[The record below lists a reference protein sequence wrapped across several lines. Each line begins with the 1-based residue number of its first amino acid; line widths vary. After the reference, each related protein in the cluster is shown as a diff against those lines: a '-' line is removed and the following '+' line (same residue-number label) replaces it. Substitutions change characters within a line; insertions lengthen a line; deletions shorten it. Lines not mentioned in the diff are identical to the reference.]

1 MCLRGHTGLV
11 KGLTWDPVGKYIAS
25 QADDHSLKVWRTVD
39 WQMEANITKPFS
51 EVQKGCSSQLC
62 VMMLWEQCYCRD
74 GHMETSAS
82 IMHFV
87 HLLLLSCHTCIPS
100 CPTCHRHRCTGESLN
115 GFLSSVCVSVWR
127 DNPCPASVLV
137 SRWSVP
143 GVSSRHEQ
151 LGSHRSDRGEG
162 RLED

>member
-62 VMMLWEQCYCRD
+62 VLLWEQCYCRD
-74 GHMETSAS
+74 GHMQNLCIHHAF
-82 IMHFV
+82 HAFV
-87 HLLLLSCHTCIPS
+87 AFVLSHLHILLPNLPQAQIH
-100 CPTCHRHRCTGESLN
+100 
-115 GFLSSVCVSVWR
+115 
-127 DNPCPASVLV
+127 
-137 SRWSVP
+137 
-143 GVSSRHEQ
+143 Q
-151 LGSHRSDRGEG
+151 
-162 RLED
+162 